1 VSDAKDL
8 ANMIEVIYREVTE
21 DRAEITEWED
31 KFLND
36 MNGLLAFDLALSV
49 DQEKKLVEI
58 WKRVTGL

>member
-1 VSDAKDL
+1 MSDAKDL